1 MGLDKLRGVFGTPV
15 MSKNGIDRRQF
26 VTVLAAALGLGAC
39 NAVPMPKMGEGPPA
53 VGVKSAIRLGPAPIK
68 GADARFAFADVTGAP
83 ATHAIAFSQAINKE
97 ASLRKLNLVKTGD
110 PTATYLVKGYLSAI
124 GGTGGTLLVYVW
136 DVTDTTGRRLHRV
149 SGQEPGGGS
158 STDPWSG
165 VNAEAVNNA
174 ASRTVD
180 DLVAWVS

>member
-1 MGLDKLRGVFGTPV
+1 
-15 MSKNGIDRRQF
+15 MSENGIDRRQF

-68 GADARFAFADVTGAP
+68 GADAKFAFAPVTGAP
-83 ATHAIAFSQAINKE
+83 ATHTIAFERAITRE
-97 ASLRKLNLVKTGD
+97 ASLRKLNIVPTGD

-124 GGTGGTLLVYVW
+124 GDSGGTLLVYVW
-136 DVTDTTGRRLHRV
+136 DVTDTSGRRLHRV
-149 SGQEPGGGS
+149 SGQEPAGGS
-158 STDPWSG
+158 STDPWYG
-165 VNAEAVNNA
+165 VDADSVTNA
-174 ASRTVD
+174 ATRTVD

>member
-1 MGLDKLRGVFGTPV
+1 MTET
-15 MSKNGIDRRQF
+15 GIDRRQF
-26 VTVLAAALGLGAC
+26 VTVLAATLGLGAC
-39 NAVPMPKMGEGPPA
+39 KAVPLPKMGEGPPA

-68 GADARFAFADVTGAP
+68 GADAKFAFADVTGAP
-83 ATHAIAFSQAINKE
+83 ATHTIAFSQAINKE
-97 ASLRKLNLVKTGD
+97 ASLRKLNVVPEGD

-124 GGTGGTLLVYVW
+124 GNSGGTLLVYVW

-165 VNAEAVNNA
+165 VNEDAVTNA
-174 ASRTVD
+174 ATRTVD

>member
-1 MGLDKLRGVFGTPV
+1 MLGTPV
-15 MSKNGIDRRQF
+15 MSENGIDRRQV
-26 VTVLAAALGLGAC
+26 VTLLAAALGLGAC
-39 NAVPMPKMGEGPPA
+39 NVVPMPKMGEGPPA

-68 GADARFAFADVTGAP
+68 GADAKFAFADVTGAP
-83 ATHAIAFSQAINKE
+83 ATHAIAFERAIAEE
-97 ASLRKLNLVKTGD
+97 ANLRKLNIVPKGD

-124 GGTGGTLLVYVW
+124 GDSGGTLLVYVW
-136 DVTDTTGRRLHRV
+136 DVTDTSGRRLHRV
-149 SGQEPGGGS
+149 SGQEPAGGS

-165 VNAEAVNNA
+165 VNTEAVTNA